1 VSIVQDKALSEATS
15 QWVAALDVL
24 RSEMPVGESRSF
36 IREVFVAFLLL
47 RWADLQDAEQ
57 EAMAVFEDRTYQP
70 LLPEP
75 LQWRHWTELATPQEM
90 KDRLRQLEHGIRGV
104 RSHVDHPFSAYL
116 AVLAEPLQRIL
127 KVNFFYLYDFVRWVG
142 ELPFETEGE
151 RRELLDTFD
160 HLLSET
166 REPQDG
172 VFASPQSVSR
182 LMAALGNPRAG
193 ERVYDPCFGS
203 GGFLV
208 EAWRQVQRTRGDG
221 HRAAPGQ
228 LLEISG
234 VERNADAFLIGLTRM
249 LLAGIDAPRLVMG
262 DALERD
268 PVSSPSREGFDLV
281 LADPPWG
288 ARDNSRHGRESWGYG
303 QYAYSTNDYAGLFV
317 QHALAQLK
325 AQGRAVVAVPEGFLY
340 RGGVERDL
348 RRSLVEAGQIE
359 AVVSLPAGTYAPSTQ
374 LRSCLVV
381 LSKQGGASTVR
392 MVDAS
397 PFFETRSGSKAPH
410 LRVEVARQLANE
422 VMRPELRPARALPS
436 GAHEG
441 TPGTGRHTRAIWEV
455 GVDELAASDWD
466 LTPRRR
472 EEGGLEDLLLG
483 LQEALS
489 EATMRRLDQV
499 VEVTAGRSIKA
510 AFLRDEPDSTRAVG
524 YLRIRDLSQ
533 GRISRPTSW
542 LVPDLAATERRWAL
556 APGDVLLSRSGTI
569 GKVAVVRNG
578 AIGSIAANGLYV
590 LRADPVHVDPGFLV
604 AYLASPATQNWLT
617 AKARGSV
624 IQHLNRPVLDALPIV
639 LPPLG
644 LQARAAAHYR
654 DSGGDVFAFL
664 ARASGS
670 GDEDRLGTWLAELSK
685 RIPSFSEGLDATP
698 ALALLEPLVSLANVV
713 YSWTREELF
722 EAPSKRWVL
731 PLSQALV
738 DVEGLAQVPLG
749 PSLLTLLQEAER
761 GFAKAQ
767 EAASG
772 HLPIESQARFVAE
785 MLSRWMRS
793 AIDDL
798 VSASRLDVRT
808 SVGELH
814 AGTLAEFSVDVIN
827 VGHLPLRSVR
837 VESSPDW
844 GITEATFLA
853 ENTAIPLHLRGD
865 VAKQPGTLALQLRW
879 SARNLNGDEIKGSI
893 ELTLPVVDAQRT
905 EGPAAVELGANP
917 YVMGSPLEPRH
928 GHLVFFG
935 RTDLIEQIGRQ
946 VSTHGN
952 VILLEGNRRAGKTSI
967 LKHLEGRTA
976 IPGWLAVYAS
986 LQGAEGAEGVAGVPT
1001 AEIFREMARSIAT
1014 AVTVLDVDVRLPDG
1028 RVIAE
1033 GSKPLGV
1040 ARACRDGIS
1049 TDAPFADFREYLE
1062 YILSVLEPLG
1072 LGLLLMM
1079 DEFDKLQEGIDNG
1092 VTSPQVPENIRFLIQ
1107 NYPKFSAILT
1117 GSRRLKR
1124 LREEHWSAL
1133 YGLGTSISVSTLDPE
1148 SARRIVTQ
1156 PVRDLLTYSREA
1168 TDRVVDL
1175 TASQPYLIQCLCNR
1189 VFEYAAKT
1197 KARSITLSVVNEVAA
1212 DLVRDNEHFA
1222 SLWDYAAKGPETGRL
1237 RRQLILLMCTQ
1248 GFKRGSHVSFVTL
1261 HEQLAQAGIEIDD
1274 EALDTDMAYLR
1285 ELELIDLIGEIGD
1298 GRYRLAI
1305 PMMGDW
1311 IEQQQDAEVVKS
1323 RARVEAEEEHA

>member
-1 VSIVQDKALSEATS
+1 VTIVQAQQLREATS
-15 QWVAALDVL
+15 QWVAHLDVL
-24 RSEMPVGESRSF
+24 RSEMPPSESKGL
-36 IREVFVAFLLL
+36 IRDVFAAFLLL

-57 EAMAVFEDRTYQP
+57 EAMAVFEDRLYQP
-70 LLPEP
+70 LLPSALEWR
-75 LQWRHWTELATPQEM
+75 QWSELANPQEM
-90 KDRLRQLEHGIRGV
+90 AERLHQLAHELRGV
-104 RSHVDHPFSAYL
+104 RSDVDHPLSAYL
-116 AVLAEPLQRIL
+116 AILATPLQRIL
-127 KVNFFYLYDFVRWVG
+127 KINFVYLYDFVRWVSQ
-142 ELPFETEGE
+142 LPFETEGE

-160 HLLSET
+160 QLLAET

-172 VFASPQSVSR
+172 IFASPQSVSR

-208 EAWRQVQRTRGDG
+208 EAWRQAQRTRGDG
-221 HRAAPGQ
+221 QRAGPGP
-228 LLEISG
+228 LLDISG
-234 VERNADAFLIGLTRM
+234 VERNADTFLIGLTRM

-288 ARDNSRHGRESWGYG
+288 ARDSSRHGRETWGYG
-303 QYAYSTNDYAGLFV
+303 QYAFPTNDYAGLFV
-317 QHALAQLK
+317 QHALTQLK
-325 AQGRAVVAVPEGFLY
+325 AQGRAVIAVPEGFLY
-340 RGGVERDL
+340 RGGAERDL

-359 AVVSLPAGTYAPSTQ
+359 AVVSLPAGTYAPFTR
-374 LRSCLVV
+374 LKSCLLI

-392 MVDAS
+392 MVDAA
-397 PFFETRSGSKAPH
+397 PFFETRSGSKAPY
-410 LRVEVARQLANE
+410 LRVDIARQLANE
-422 VMRPELRPARALPS
+422 VMRPELRPARPLPP
-436 GAHEG
+436 GVPEG
-441 TPGTGRHTRAIWEV
+441 TAGTGRHTRAIWEV
-455 GVDELAASDWD
+455 AVDELASSDWD

-483 LQEALS
+483 LQEALG
-489 EATMRRLDQV
+489 EAAMRRLDEV

-510 AFLRDEPDSTRAVG
+510 VCLQDEPAAQRPVG
-524 YLRIRDLSQ
+524 YVRIKDLSQ

-542 LVPDLAATERRWAL
+542 LVPDLADVERRWAVL
-556 APGDVLLSRSGTI
+556 PGDVLLSRSGTI

-578 AIGSIAANGLYV
+578 AIGSVAANGLYV
-590 LRADPVHVDPGFLV
+590 LRADPAQVDPGFLH

-617 AKARGSV
+617 ARARGSV
-624 IQHLNRPVLDALPIV
+624 IQHLNRPVLDSLPIL
-639 LPPLG
+639 LPSLAM
-644 LQARAAAHYR
+644 QARAAAQYR
-654 DSGGDVFAFL
+654 DFGGDLFAFL
-664 ARASGS
+664 AQASGS
-670 GDEDRLGTWLAELSK
+670 SEADRLGTWLAELSQ
-685 RIPSFSEGLDATP
+685 RIPSFAESLDATP
-698 ALALLEPLVSLANVV
+698 ALALLEPLVALAKTADR
-713 YSWTREELF
+713 WIRDELIG
-722 EAPSKRWVL
+722 ASASRWVQ
-731 PLSQALV
+731 PLSQALGA
-738 DVEGLAQVPLG
+738 VEGLSQVPPG
-749 PSLLTLLQEAER
+749 PSLLNLLQEAER
-761 GFAKAQ
+761 AFARAQ

-772 HLPIESQARFVAE
+772 HLPIESQARSVAE
-785 MLSRWMRS
+785 MLARWMSS
-793 AIDDL
+793 AVDDL

-808 SVGELH
+808 DVGELH

-827 VGHLPLRSVR
+827 VGHLPLRSIR
-837 VESSPDW
+837 VQSSPDW
-844 GITEATFLA
+844 GIAEAAFLA
-853 ENTAIPLHLRGD
+853 ENTAIALHLRGD
-865 VAKQPGTLALQLRW
+865 VAKQPGTLPLQLRW
-879 SARNLNGDEIKGSI
+879 SARNLNGDEINGSV
-893 ELTLPVVDAQRT
+893 ELALPVVDAQRT
-905 EGPAAVELGANP
+905 LGPAAELGANP

-935 RTDLIEQIGRQ
+935 RTGLIEQIGRQ

-967 LKHLEGRTA
+967 LKHLEGRTT

-986 LQGAEGAEGVAGVPT
+986 LQGAEGAEGMAGVPT

-1014 AVTVLDVDVRLPDG
+1014 AVTTLDVEVRLPNG
-1028 RVIAE
+1028 RVVAK

-1040 ARACRDGIS
+1040 ARACREGIGA
-1049 TDAPFADFREYLE
+1049 DAPFADFREYLE

-1072 LGLLLMM
+1072 LGLLLML

-1148 SARRIVTQ
+1148 SARRVVTE

-1168 TDRVVDL
+1168 VDRVVDL

-1189 VFEYAAKT
+1189 VFEYAAKS
-1197 KARSITLSVVNEVAA
+1197 KARSITLSIVNEVAA

-1222 SLWDYAAKGPETGRL
+1222 SLWDYAGKGPKTGRC
-1237 RRQLILLMCTQ
+1237 RRQLMLLMCAQ

-1261 HEQLAQAGIEIDD
+1261 HEQLAQAGIEVED
-1274 EALDTDMAYLR
+1274 EALDADMAYLR

-1323 RARVEAEEEHA
+1323 RARIEAEEEHV